1 MRAVEER
8 RVERGRR
15 RRGPRAVAL
24 ARLLAGAVVEGVEV
38 VEARVGVPGREGDVA
53 GGGGHGRHVAER
65 RGVVQHGGPAEGR
78 GLAAGGAAEAGD
90 RRDVEP
96 VGAVA
101 VGGLLG
107 RDLDLLLGSRAH
119 SDRAVDSH
127 LHIWQEVAV
136 VGEGAGGAGVAE
148 HGAGHR
154 EAGSTRPLAL
164 AGKKKQSGDQ

>member
-8 RVERGRR
+8 RVQRGRR
-15 RRGPRAVAL
+15 LRRPRAVAL
-24 ARLLAGAVVEGVEV
+24 AGGGGPLLARAIIEGVEV
-38 VEARVGVPGREGDVA
+38 VEARVVVLGREGDVA
-53 GGGGHGRHVAER
+53 GGGGYGRHVAER

-78 GLAAGGAAEAGD
+78 GLAAGGAPEASD

-107 RDLDLLLGSRAH
+107 RNLDLLLGRRAH
-119 SDRAVDSH
+119 SDRAVDSD

-136 VGEGAGGAGVAE
+136 VGKGAGRAGVAE
-148 HGAGHR
+148 HRARHR
-154 EAGSTRPLAL
+154 EVGSLRPLAL
-164 AGKKKQSGDQ
+164 AGKK